1 MPIIGISSFNRA
13 NYYGAADLNALN
25 GSGNLEYDADYVIAA
40 QYYAVN
46 LLDDKGETTFNVKH
60 ERRRPAREIE
70 LSIIK
75 GRKAETGGSVRLFY
89 CPRNDYFRT
98 ASDSTVFECE
108 KEQGLRANSA
118 KLEQVSQSLLEAL
131 SDTQHPASWNDIDPR
146 LAPCGDVERFCRL
159 AAFYQ
164 KNEGTIPGPTR
175 RGTGSPSVD
184 SSNSSGAA
192 GFGERRRGSRKGRNK
207 NQAMAFD
214 DAINQEKK

>member
-1 MPIIGISSFNRA
+1 M
-13 NYYGAADLNALN
+13 
-25 GSGNLEYDADYVIAA
+25 
-40 QYYAVN
+40 
-46 LLDDKGETTFNVKH
+46 
-60 ERRRPAREIE
+60 
-70 LSIIK
+70 
-75 GRKAETGGSVRLFY
+75 RLFY

-118 KLEQVSQSLLEAL
+118 KLKQVSQSLLEAL

-164 KNEGTIPGPTR
+164 KNEGTIPGPTM
-175 RGTGSPSVD
+175 RGTGSGSSSVD

-192 GFGERRRGSRKGRNK
+192 GFGERRRGRKGGK
-207 NQAMAFD
+207 NQAMTFD
-214 DAINQEKK
+214 DAINRETKK